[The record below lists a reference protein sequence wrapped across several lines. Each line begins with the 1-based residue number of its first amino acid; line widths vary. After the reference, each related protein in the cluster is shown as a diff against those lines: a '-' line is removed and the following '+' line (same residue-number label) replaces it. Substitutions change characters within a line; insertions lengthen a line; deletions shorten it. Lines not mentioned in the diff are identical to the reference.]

1 MGEYP
6 VGGADFLRAGPLGER
21 LRGLLGMT
29 NYNMLL
35 NNLQVSSPLRQDG
48 SMLYITGSRP
58 HQGATEAAVVHS
70 ATDTVRVW
78 LPTDGEEW
86 DVQDQG
92 TPKTLSADVAKMME

>member
-6 VGGADFLRAGPLGER
+6 VGGADFLRASPLGER

-29 NYNMLL
+29 NY
-35 NNLQVSSPLRQDG
+35 NLQVSSPLRQDG

-58 HQGATEAAVVHS
+58 HQGATEAAAVVVHS

-92 TPKTLSADVAKMME
+92 TPKTLPADVAKMME